1 MSVLLATFAVAIAS
15 ALIPL
20 INIEGYIAG
29 VNVLTDP
36 VNIWVLSTA
45 AAAGQAVGKVFWYE
59 VGRNALRWP
68 YVRRKMEKPGWRKQY
83 DRAKRLTD
91 ERPLAGAGLLALS
104 AVAGFPPLAVMA
116 VLAGHLRFHRLWF
129 YAITFAGRLLRFAA
143 VLAGVAWLSA
153 FFT

>member
-1 MSVLLATFAVAIAS
+1 MKVLLSTFAVAIAS

-36 VNIWVLSTA
+36 VNIWVLSAA

-59 VGRNALRWP
+59 AGRNALRLS
-68 YVRRKMEKPGWRKQY
+68 YIRKKMEKPGWRKQY

-91 ERPLAGAGLLALS
+91 RRPLAGAGLLSVS
-104 AVAGFPPLAVMA
+104 AVVGFPPLAVMA
-116 VLAGHLRFHRLWF
+116 VLAGHLRFHRVWF
-129 YAITFAGRLLRFAA
+129 YAITFSGRLMRFAA
-143 VLAGVAWLSA
+143 VLAGVAWLSDVFA
-153 FFT
+153 